1 MTSEKLKQPHPDHQ
15 SLVMVCCCLEGG
27 LLPGAPSGGEH
38 GTSGA
43 VLRRSCAFITLLFN
57 AGVWFAF
64 ANVLAARDSLTT
76 QIERYEPTQCTVTTA
91 AEVQEFK
98 RTNKTTKYRAFIKV
112 FYRDSFG
119 GTHRTDLYSSGGNDA
134 EKADYSTTYPAD
146 FVARFG
152 KAKDST
158 FECFFD
164 PEKPAVLVLYLPTEG
179 DVNKVVFFA
188 VLVAVLGGAVGCV
201 CIRRSCILFVKAEI
215 ERDRVQMEETSR
227 KAALDSASGH
237 TGVQRRLGDDGD
249 VEMIVGEA
257 PPRRGS
263 RDLVGSDHLFGVDV
277 YKHAT
282 PTQVK
287 ASHQGH
293 GGQHRTQ
300 SHPKNAT
307 QNPVHGGGDHNS
319 HLVTHYDSKSRPAI
333 GSDGSGAARPS
344 MQI

>member
-1 MTSEKLKQPHPDHQ
+1 
-15 SLVMVCCCLEGG
+15 
-27 LLPGAPSGGEH
+27 
-38 GTSGA
+38 

-76 QIERYEPTQCTVTTA
+76 QIERFEPTQCTVTTA

-98 RTNKTTKYRAFIKV
+98 RTNKTTKYRAFVKV
-112 FYRDSFG
+112 FYRDSYG

-134 EKADYSTTYPAD
+134 EKADYSSTYPAD

-164 PEKPAVLVLYLPTEG
+164 PEKPAVLILSLPTEG

-215 ERDRVQMEETSR
+215 ERDRVQMKETSR

-237 TGVQRRLGDDGD
+237 AGVQRRLGDDGG
-249 VEMIVGEA
+249 VEMIVGGEA

-263 RDLVGSDHLFGVDV
+263 RDLLGSDHLYGVDV

-293 GGQHRTQ
+293 GGRHRTQ
-300 SHPKNAT
+300 SHTKHAT
-307 QNPVHGGGDHNS
+307 QNPVHGGGHHS
-319 HLVTHYDSKSRPAI
+319 HLVTHYDSRHQCKPDTKSRPAI
-333 GSDGSGAARPS
+333 GSDSPGAARPS
-344 MQI
+344 MEI